1 MRTKVVTTDWET
13 GERVVCPDVVDSLEA
28 NGTYLP
34 DVKRVVYSLKT
45 TEKVKVLNEDGSEK
59 KVPAV
64 NRDGSELKT
73 RKGETVEKNVW
84 ETRKLDR
91 PILVTKVW
99 WADGTSTTVRNS
111 YADRVE
117 TEEVEL
123 EDGTKV
129 EVATE
134 TAKTY
139 GLMAAVV
146 KRTCGVPD
154 ENGEMV
160 DTNLGKVVA
169 QIIKASRD
177 QQLDDAKAK
186 IAKSKAKKAAQEKA
200 NASGAK
206 KGKAKRYSGR
216 KLAELAGPILEALAK
231 KVAENPGALDSLLK
245 A

>member
-13 GERVVCPDVVDSLEA
+13 GEKTVSSDAIDSLEA

-45 TEKVKVLNEDGSEK
+45 TEKVKALNDDGSEK
-59 KVPAV
+59 KVPAT

-73 RKGETVEKNVW
+73 RGGETVMKNVW
-84 ETRKLDR
+84 TTAKLDR
-91 PILVTKVW
+91 PVLVTKVW

-111 YADRVE
+111 WADRVE

-123 EDGTKV
+123 DDGTKM

-134 TAKTY
+134 TSKTY

-146 KRTCGVPD
+146 KRTCGVPG

-169 QIIKASRD
+169 EIIKASRD

-186 IAKSKAKKAAQEKA
+186 IARAKAKKAAQEKA
-200 NASGAK
+200 AAKAK
-206 KGKAKRYSGR
+206 KAKAKKYSGEE
-216 KLAELAGPILEALAK
+216 LAQLAGPILEALAK
-231 KVAENPGALDSLLK
+231 KVAEDPGSLLK
-245 A
+245 G